1 MTPGQA
7 LQFLEAV
14 GQNTDT
20 LQSYLQRQFAPSSP
34 VERDW

>member
-20 LQSYLQRQFAPSSP
+20 LQGYLQRQYAPTSP
-34 VERDW
+34 PERDW